1 MKLIKK
7 TNKYYLIFLVFL
19 FPIMIGVDYYII
31 QFAVNY
37 EVEDILLHEQERIN
51 YHLAQNKTL
60 PPSNYLM
67 KTEPLKENYNLVEV
81 FRDTII
87 YEAYADKNVP
97 YRLYSF
103 NASNASEG
111 QQLRITLKHVLLEI
125 NELIWWLFIA
135 TSFIMLVLGIGFY
148 FINKRIYKWA
158 WNPFFENLSKLKN
171 YGVTIEKP
179 IHLKSSKIS
188 EFEELN
194 QVVTTLMAQV
204 RKDFQNLKEFNENI
218 SHEIQTPL
226 TIIRNKVVLL
236 LESKNLDEKELGLMQ
251 TIHQETNKLS
261 KIGKAL
267 TLISRIENQE
277 FKRLDSIDV
286 RAMITNIVSNME
298 EIIHFKELR
307 VDAKLDVMILEC
319 DHVLADI
326 LFTNLIKNAVQHNT
340 QGGFV
345 NMQLDRK
352 KFVISNNGEVP
363 EVDMERLFQR
373 FQRGN
378 PAKRSLGLGLAI
390 SQKICEIY
398 GFRLAYEQNG
408 KTHVFSLFFK
418 GQDADFLKQPM

>member
-1 MKLIKK
+1 MKLIKR
-7 TNKYYLIFLVFL
+7 TNKYYLIFLVVL
-19 FPIMIGVDYYII
+19 FPIMVVVDYYVI
-31 QFAVNY
+31 QFAVNH

-51 YHLAQNKTL
+51 YQLAQNKTL
-60 PPSNYLM
+60 PSSNYLM
-67 KTEPLKENYNLVEV
+67 GTRPLKGNYNSVEV
-81 FRDTII
+81 FRDTLI
-87 YEAYADKNVP
+87 YEAYAEKNVP

-103 NASNASEG
+103 TTSKG
-111 QQLRITLKHVLLEI
+111 QQPLKITLKHVLLEI

-135 TSFIMLVLGIGFY
+135 TSFIMLLLGIGFY
-148 FINKRIYKWA
+148 FLNKRIYKWA
-158 WNPFFENLSKLKN
+158 WNPFFENLSKLKD
-171 YGVTIEKP
+171 YGVTQEKP
-179 IHLKSSKIS
+179 VLLKSSKIS

-194 QVVTTLMAQV
+194 KVVTTLMAQV

-277 FKRLDSIDV
+277 FKRLDSVDV
-286 RAMITNIVSNME
+286 RAMITNIVNNME
-298 EIIHFKELR
+298 EIIQFKKLR
-307 VDAKLDVMILEC
+307 IDAKLDAMTIEC

-340 QGGFV
+340 KGGFV
-345 NMQLDRK
+345 NMQLDQE

-363 EVDMERLFQR
+363 QVDMERLFHR
-373 FQRGN
+373 FQKGN
-378 PAKRSLGLGLAI
+378 P
-390 SQKICEIY
+390 QKIP
-398 GFRLAYEQNG
+398 LALDWPSV
-408 KTHVFSLFFK
+408 KKFVKSTAF
-418 GQDADFLKQPM
+418 D